1 MNEGGDRLTPP
12 LDTFRGKV
20 WLDMV
25 GYTRNPMWF
34 ICPCIA
40 TPASTEKVGF
50 SNTLK
55 KTNGIKTQSKS
66 KFAKKPPDMKN
77 HQNKRNKKQTNTN
90 VEFPKFFCFCAH
102 IFHCFCDFGFLGC
115 FLLFALVLFF
125 SKILYSLCWSSQ
137 NHCIQKTQKQSHH
150 NNICYKRKQRAENV
164 WMMGVTGSPL
174 VRIPFL
180 VRYD

>member
-1 MNEGGDRLTPP
+1 MIRLYT
-12 LDTFRGKV
+12 
-20 WLDMV
+20 WLDKV
-25 GYTRNPMWF
+25 GYTQNPIKSFYSPPFWIHF
-34 ICPCIA
+34 GVKYDQIWLDTHEIQCDSFALCIA

-55 KTNGIKTQSKS
+55 KTNGIKTHSKS

-102 IFHCFCDFGFLGC
+102 FFHCFCDFGFLGC

-137 NHCIQKTQKQSHH
+137 NHCIQKNAKTITSQQY
-150 NNICYKRKQRAENV
+150 ICYKRKKRAENV
-164 WMMGVTGSPL
+164 
-174 VRIPFL
+174 
-180 VRYD
+180 

>member
-20 WLDMV
+20 WWDMV

-34 ICPCIA
+34 ICPLYCDTSFNRESWFQQHI
-40 TPASTEKVGF
+40 EKNKWNK
-50 SNTLK
+50 NT
-55 KTNGIKTQSKS
+55 IK

-77 HQNKRNKKQTNTN
+77 HQNKCNKKQTNAN

-102 IFHCFCDFGFLGC
+102 FFHCFCDFGFLGC

-164 WMMGVTGSPL
+164 WMMGVTGPPL

>member
-1 MNEGGDRLTPP
+1 MKGGTGSPLLWIHFGVKYDQIW
-12 LDTFRGKV
+12 LDTHEIQCDSFA
-20 WLDMV
+20 L
-25 GYTRNPMWF
+25 
-34 ICPCIA
+34 CIA

-77 HQNKRNKKQTNTN
+77 HQNKRNKKQTNAN

-102 IFHCFCDFGFLGC
+102 FFHCFCDFGFLGC

-125 SKILYSLCWSSQ
+125 SKTLYSLCRSSQ
-137 NHCIQKTQKQSHH
+137 NHCIQKNAKTNTSQQY
-150 NNICYKRKQRAENV
+150 ICYKRKNKPKMYE
-164 WMMGVTGSPL
+164 
-174 VRIPFL
+174 
-180 VRYD
+180 